1 MSRLPFGRA
10 TPCETPSLK
19 VGFLLAHQFT
29 ISALSLF
36 MDALRLAADEGDRS
50 RPIRCSWSVMAAR
63 PEPIRSS
70 CGVTVSR
77 TAPLTDP
84 KQFDYIVVVGGLL
97 HSGEQMDDASIA
109 YLRAAASAGVPLVGV
124 CTGSF
129 VLARAGLMRGRRCC
143 ISWYHHADFEAEF
156 PDIKPEADQLFMVDR
171 DRITCAGGSGVA
183 DLAAFL
189 IERHVGASAAQ
200 KSLHVLQLQNRRQG
214 SDAQPHAAT
223 GTAGG
228 DDRVRRAILLME
240 QHVAEPLSVETIAHR
255 LQLSSR
261 QLERLFQ
268 DTLAVSPAVAY
279 RQLRLGYAKRLL
291 QTTRKSV
298 TDIAIE
304 AGFCDGAHFARQ
316 FRAHFGIAPRDLRA
330 PESVVLEMTPQASV
344 RSACDASMAQETVM

>member
-1 MSRLPFGRA
+1 MTRPFHGRIVA
-10 TPCETPSLK
+10 DAPALR
-19 VGFLLAHQFT
+19 VGFLLAHNFT
-29 ISALSLF
+29 LSALSLF
-36 MDALRLAADEGDRS
+36 VDALRLAGDEGDRS
-50 RPIRCSWSVMAAR
+50 RPIRCSWSVMSAR
-63 PEPIRSS
+63 GEPVRSS
-70 CGVTVSR
+70 CGVHVSR
-77 TAPLTDP
+77 NAPLGDP
-84 KQFDYIVVVGGLL
+84 TLFDYIVVVGGLL
-97 HSGEQMDDASIA
+97 HAGEQMEEAGLA
-109 YLRAAASAGVPLVGV
+109 YLRAAANARVPLVGV

-143 ISWYHHADFEAEF
+143 VSWYHHADFEAEF
-156 PDIKPEADQLFMVDR
+156 PDITPDADRLFVVDR

-214 SDAQPHAAT
+214 SDAQPHAA
-223 GTAGG
+223 AGSG
-228 DDRVRRAILLME
+228 SSDDRVRRAILLME
-240 QHVAEPLSVETIAHR
+240 QHVAEPLSVEAIALR

-316 FRAHFGIAPRDLRA
+316 FRAHFGHAPRD
-330 PESVVLEMTPQASV
+330 V
-344 RSACDASMAQETVM
+344 RLADVMPRPFANDDAAARHLTTV